1 MQRAR
6 AQNTLPL
13 ENPCQFPPGGISQEG
28 VSCLF
33 PRLQSTCKGVACLS
47 TFHTIARERA
57 EFLRQVSLP
66 QQCGAVRDVAE
77 FPLEVNSSR
86 IKQMG

>member
-1 MQRAR
+1 MRRAR
-6 AQNTLPL
+6 AQNTLPS
-13 ENPCQFPPGGISQEG
+13 ESPCQFPPGGISQEG

-33 PRLQSTCKGVACLS
+33 PRLQSTCKGVACLA
-47 TFHTIARERA
+47 TFHTIATERA

-66 QQCGAVRDVAE
+66 QRCGAVRDVAE
-77 FPLEVNSSR
+77 FPLEASSSR